1 MNESLPPGLADRLD
15 VAFRRDPH
23 ADHLGIEIISWE
35 RGSATVGCTIAER
48 HTNFLGGGHG
58 GVMFSLADV
67 AMSIASN
74 TDGRVTVAVQ
84 VDISYRRKVSPG
96 DRLTA
101 TATVTNTSRRFTHLD
116 IEVLAGESK
125 VSAATA
131 IGYRTDD
138 WHFGAEAWPD
148 AWRSTH

>member
-1 MNESLPPGLADRLD
+1 MSESLPPGLHDRLD
-15 VAFRRDPH
+15 ASFRRDPH
-23 ADHLGIEIISWE
+23 AAHLGIEIISWAQ
-35 RGSATVGCTIAER
+35 GSATVGCTITEG

-74 TDGRVTVAVQ
+74 TVGRITVAVQ
-84 VDISYRRKVSPG
+84 VDISYLRRVVPG

-101 TATVTNTSRRFTHLD
+101 TATVTNTSRRLTHID
-116 IEVLAGESK
+116 IEVMAGERK

-138 WHFGAEAWPD
+138 WLFGAEAWPD
-148 AWRSTH
+148 SWRSTH